1 MFTAGFLLGR
11 GSASGDIT
19 VSAGLDLS
27 RPASVQ
33 IQDDVSV
40 SGPDKEEAEEEKI
53 NINTADADLLT
64 QLPGIGEV
72 LAQRIIDYLNQ
83 NGPFADISDIMD
95 VSGIGPSVF
104 EKIKDI
110 IVLEG

>member
-40 SGPDKEEAEEEKI
+40 IGPDKEEAEEEKI

-72 LAQRIIDYLNQ
+72 LAQRIIDYRNQ